1 MGFLRRLFAA
11 KKPCPPPADG
21 SGTKSDK
28 DNNTKK
34 RWTFAKQSSRRKSL
48 PPPQPPPSSAFTQFD
63 PSTSLERN
71 KHAIAVAAATAAVA
85 EAALATAHA
94 AAEVVRLTSN
104 GVGSSSKARTGQT
117 RLPEETAAVR
127 IQSAFRGYLAR
138 RALRALKALVKLQ
151 ALVRGHIV
159 RKQSADML
167 RRMQT
172 LVRLQTQARA
182 TRAHHLSSDNLHSF
196 KSSLCHYPVPEEY
209 EDPHSH
215 RVCSTKFGGSSI
227 LKRCSSNANFRKIE
241 SERQRFGSNWL
252 DHWMQDNSGN
262 QIKDTSFKHKH
273 SHDDKIDKILEV
285 DTWKPHE
292 SPSKHST
299 KPQNQSPSFKFHKGK
314 DQETASRTAD
324 NSPQTFSASSKTGNS
339 VRRGTPFTP
348 TRSECSWSF
357 LGGYSGYPNFM
368 ANTESSRA
376 KVRSQSAPRQRH
388 EFEGYISSRRPFQ
401 GLWEV
406 GSTNSDQ
413 DSDSRS
419 NRVSPSLSRFNRI
432 GSNNLR

>member
-1 MGFLRRLFAA
+1 
-11 KKPCPPPADG
+11 
-21 SGTKSDK
+21 
-28 DNNTKK
+28 
-34 RWTFAKQSSRRKSL
+34 
-48 PPPQPPPSSAFTQFD
+48 
-63 PSTSLERN
+63 
-71 KHAIAVAAATAAVA
+71 
-85 EAALATAHA
+85 
-94 AAEVVRLTSN
+94 
-104 GVGSSSKARTGQT
+104 
-117 RLPEETAAVR
+117 
-127 IQSAFRGYLAR
+127 
-138 RALRALKALVKLQ
+138 
-151 ALVRGHIV
+151 
-159 RKQSADML
+159 
-167 RRMQT
+167 
-172 LVRLQTQARA
+172 
-182 TRAHHLSSDNLHSF
+182 
-196 KSSLCHYPVPEEY
+196 
-209 EDPHSH
+209 
-215 RVCSTKFGGSSI
+215 
-227 LKRCSSNANFRKIE
+227 
-241 SERQRFGSNWL
+241 
-252 DHWMQDNSGN
+252 MQDNSGN

-388 EFEGYISSRRPFQ
+388 ELEGYISSRRPFQ

>member
-1 MGFLRRLFAA
+1 MGFLRRLFGA
-11 KKPCPPPADG
+11 KKPGPPTDG
-21 SGTKSDK
+21 SATKSDK
-28 DNNTKK
+28 DSNKR

-48 PPPQPPPSSAFTQFD
+48 PPPPPQPPPPSAFTQFD

-104 GVGSSSKARTGQT
+104 GAGSSSKARGASQP
-117 RLPEETAAVR
+117 RLPEDTAAVR

-196 KSSLCHYPVPEEY
+196 KSSLSHYPVPEEY

-227 LKRCSSNANFRKIE
+227 LKRCSSNANFKKIE
-241 SERQRFGSNWL
+241 SERQRIGSNWL
-252 DHWMQDNSGN
+252 DHWMQDNS
-262 QIKDTSFKHKH
+262 
-273 SHDDKIDKILEV
+273 

-292 SPSKHST
+292 SPLKHST
-299 KPQNQSPSFKFHKGK
+299 KPQNQTPSFKFHKGK

-324 NSPQTFSASSKTGNS
+324 NSPQTFSASLKTGNS
-339 VRRGTPFTP
+339 VRRGNPFTP

-419 NRVSPSLSRFNRI
+419 NRVSPSLSRFNRT